1 MGDNKARGPSLRRRL
16 SMRACWAPA
25 CFLLCSVSPHLPPA
39 RLHAVCGGRGR
50 ARRLAADALGH
61 GGRDGGVAG
70 GALRGEAGHGRER
83 GARAVRG
90 SPVRSPGEVRS
101 AVRARRA
108 SPCAPRAPPP
118 PAAPP
123 IPAPAAPS
131 PAPCAPL
138 SLPLT
143 PRSPPRPPLPPL
155 PPPPT
160 DDGPGRARPV
170 PRQHDCPRDDH
181 ERGDGQEGGGWGL
194 GGWEAGGSGL
204 AEPA

>member
-108 SPCAPRAPPP
+108 SPCAPRAPP
-118 PAAPP
+118 AAPP